1 MYWTEPFDEIDL
13 LPEEESRAEK
23 RQKNGSNES
32 SFPDA
37 ACYSSDSDDDYETS
51 AMIEIFTPELCDALD
66 RVKISDRNAL
76 YIISEIPMIKKLNLK
91 FSRST
96 LRRRRIS
103 NRLLKLEKVKKEFNP
118 ESPLTIHWDSKILPQ
133 YATQANVHRV
143 AINVTG
149 ENLDQLLGVPFV
161 VNGHGETEA
170 QAVYDQIESWKVGDK
185 VLSMCF
191 DTTASNTGQKFLTY
205 IVKKIYN
212 SNSNDSFN
220 CIIFIKKTKVEVWK
234 SILAY

>member
-103 NRLLKLEKVKKEFNP
+103 NRLLKLEKVKRVQPRIATDNPLGLKNSAAIRHASKCTPCCNQCYRWKLGSASRGTIRSKWAWRDGSTSCLWPNRKLEGWRQSFVDVFWYDGLQYRSEIFDIYCEEDIQFEF
-118 ESPLTIHWDSKILPQ
+118 
-133 YATQANVHRV
+133 
-143 AINVTG
+143 
-149 ENLDQLLGVPFV
+149 
-161 VNGHGETEA
+161 
-170 QAVYDQIESWKVGDK
+170 
-185 VLSMCF
+185 
-191 DTTASNTGQKFLTY
+191 
-205 IVKKIYN
+205 
-212 SNSNDSFN
+212 
-220 CIIFIKKTKVEVWK
+220 
-234 SILAY
+234 